1 MCKSLHISAYYVY
14 NSIIKIYNVVKELN
28 LGVNMGE
35 AVFSYLKEVNLVST
49 ILRLVLAMVMGGIL
63 GLERDKKR
71 RPAGLRT
78 YMIVCM
84 ASALVMITGQYIV
97 DTFGEG
103 DRVRMGA
110 QVISGIGFLGAGT
123 IIVTHRQVTG
133 LTTAAGLWA
142 AACIGLAFG
151 GGFYTGGI
159 IAGILVFLAMTVMQQ
174 LAIKTQK
181 NSKSM
186 IFFIE
191 VKSMSALS
199 GIMRY
204 LRELGVKIHNIEISE
219 QGYSKDG
226 SIGAYMWIESN
237 INFNHDEFIENVST
251 VKGVKSIEELE
262 LS

>member
-1 MCKSLHISAYYVY
+1 MGNTLYTYFKDV
-14 NSIIKIYNVVKELN
+14 N
-28 LGVNMGE
+28 LG
-35 AVFSYLKEVNLVST
+35 ST
-49 ILRLVLAMVMGGIL
+49 ILRLVLAMIMGGIL
-63 GLERDKKR
+63 GLERDRKR

-103 DRVRMGA
+103 DRVRLGA

-142 AACIGLAFG
+142 SACIGLALG
-151 GGFYTGGI
+151 GGFYSGGI
-159 IAGILVFLAMTVMQQ
+159 IAGLLVFLIMTVMQH
-174 LAIKTQK
+174 LTAKTQK
-181 NSKSM
+181 NSKNM
-186 IFFIE
+186 MFFIE

-204 LRELGVKIHNIEISE
+204 LRETGIKINNIEINDQS
-219 QGYSKDG
+219 YSKDG
-226 SIGAYMWIESN
+226 SVGAYMWIEN
-237 INFNHDEFIENVST
+237 QIKFDHDEFMETLST
-251 VKGVKSIEELE
+251 IKGVKFIEELE
-262 LS
+262 LN